1 MLLEHLVLALPRVA
15 VPGNRP
21 KSFATVEP
29 KRHLANQETDSIITH
44 MLPRRLGAR
53 LNHLLTH
60 SPAVVLLGPRQVGKT
75 TLALEIGEKRPSVY
89 LDLEDNTDRVK
100 LSDPVRYFAD
110 HERDLVILDEVH
122 RLPELFQCLRGVIDR
137 GRRRGKPNGQFLLL
151 GSAAIDLLKQSGES
165 LAGRISYLELGPFD
179 PLEVASA
186 KLETLWVRGGFPRS
200 FLADSDEL
208 SLAWR
213 RDFIRTY
220 LERDIPQFGSR
231 IPAETLRRFWTM
243 LAHNQSQLLN
253 AASLAGGLGV
263 DGKTVASYL
272 DLLVDLL
279 LVRRLPAWHRNVG
292 KRLVKSPKV
301 YVRDSG
307 LAHALLG
314 IRDKESLLGH
324 PVVGPTWESFVI
336 ETLIATAPDGTEAHF
351 YRTAT
356 GHEIDLVLTLPGG
369 KLWAIEI
376 KRSSAPGVERG
387 FHLACADLKPD
398 KRFVVYSG
406 TERFPL
412 NADTD
417 AIGLGDLGRALQATK

>member
-1 MLLEHLVLALPRVA
+1 
-15 VPGNRP
+15 
-21 KSFATVEP
+21 
-29 KRHLANQETDSIITH
+29 

-253 AASLAGGLGV
+253 AASLASGLGV

-417 AIGLGDLGRALQATK
+417 AIGLGDLGRALQAKK